1 MLESGEEMTY
11 AVPIFEGFCLPYGVM
26 EMKFGGQDLTK
37 HLMTLL
43 SEERYSNIREEHF
56 EDINKIKEKKCTV
69 AYDFDVSLK
78 GRTSAG
84 CPPKSHR

>member
-37 HLMTLL
+37 HLMNLL
-43 SEERYSNIREEHF
+43 SEEKYNNIRDEHF
-56 EDINKIKEKKCTV
+56 ENINKIKEKKCIV

-78 GRTSAG
+78 GNRNFL
-84 CPPKSHR
+84 KQFN